1 MIFFF
6 SRLSSIV
13 SLFLC
18 YATQFLICRLSKI
31 ASDKLTDG
39 NPNFANLSD
48 KNRPTKIGEKFGQM
62 YDDEWSEAFDEIK
75 RTSKKE
81 DAEVYEILLNIVL
94 VRSVRG
100 RKRERKNRSH
110 CWQSVFG
117 TQFMFAIQK
126 WTAFF
131 VCKIKKYFSRFL
143 SL

>member
-1 MIFFF
+1 M
-6 SRLSSIV
+6 
-13 SLFLC
+13 
-18 YATQFLICRLSKI
+18 SKI

-94 VRSVRG
+94 VRSVSE
-100 RKRERKNRSH
+100 RKRERKNRS
-110 CWQSVFG
+110 
-117 TQFMFAIQK
+117 
-126 WTAFF
+126 
-131 VCKIKKYFSRFL
+131 
-143 SL
+143 

>member
-1 MIFFF
+1 MIIF

-13 SLFLC
+13 LLCLC

-48 KNRPTKIGEKFGQM
+48 KNRPTKIGEKFGQV

-75 RTSKKE
+75 RTSK

-94 VRSVRG
+94 VRSVSE
-100 RKRERKNRSH
+100 RKRERKNRS
-110 CWQSVFG
+110 
-117 TQFMFAIQK
+117 
-126 WTAFF
+126 
-131 VCKIKKYFSRFL
+131 
-143 SL
+143 